1 MRNWNDT
8 TTDLFGIAP
17 PRFRLPA
24 ATHVGGVHL
33 QVTDIVRSSAYYEQ
47 VLGLHVHVATSDTV
61 ALGPH
66 EGDPFL
72 WLQTGNGV
80 KLARRGA
87 LGLFHFAILLPERE
101 ALGRFAAHLSAID
114 ARVAMADH
122 SVSEALYLWDPDGL
136 GIEVY
141 ADRPRNIWRQRD
153 RELVMTTDP
162 LDIED
167 LVAAAGSQLWNGM
180 PSGTTIGHVHLHV
193 GSLDEGERFYHAALG
208 FNKTV
213 WTYPG
218 ALFLA
223 AGGYHHHLGTNTW
236 STGAPAKDDEARLLE
251 WELVVPSG
259 EAASLAAASI
269 RSAGYAAEDTH
280 DGWTAADPW
289 GTRVRIIS
297 DSR

>member
-1 MRNWNDT
+1 VRNWNETSADSY
-8 TTDLFGIAP
+8 GIVP

-33 QVTDIVRSSAYYEQ
+33 QVTDIARSSAYYEQ
-47 VLGLHVHVATSDTV
+47 VLGLKVRVATNDTV

-66 EGDPFL
+66 DGGPFL
-72 WLQTGNGV
+72 WLHTGSDV
-80 KLARRGA
+80 KPARRGA

-101 ALGRFAAHLSAID
+101 ALGRFAAHLSAIG
-114 ARVAMADH
+114 ARVGMADH
-122 SVSEALYLWDPDGL
+122 SVSEALYLSDPDGL

-141 ADRPRNIWRQRD
+141 ADRPRSAWRRHD

-167 LVAAAGSQLWNGM
+167 VVAAGGNQPWNGM

-193 GSLDEGERFYHAALG
+193 GSLDEGERFYHATLG
-208 FNKTV
+208 FDKTV

-236 STGAPAKDDEARLLE
+236 STGPRAKDDEARLLE
-251 WELVVPSG
+251 WELVVPSE
-259 EAASLAAASI
+259 EAASVAVTSI
-269 RSAGYAAEDTH
+269 RRAGYAAEH
-280 DGWTAADPW
+280 VNDGWTAADPW

-297 DSR
+297 GSG